1 MSVLGTFG
9 APTNVKRFSFTRILG
24 GRFHVFFS
32 NRDFH
37 IILDLDIKRGKKL
50 QWNNTACKKP
60 CITSHKQAERTGAK
74 LSCSI
79 DFQETVVSITEGN
92 PLPYKEPSLLL
103 DKIPHRTS
111 HSLSSSYMLIFA
123 IQAELRDKIF
133 INNSSNTVPRLLTL
147 VVYLK

>member
-9 APTNVKRFSFTRILG
+9 APTNVKRFSFTRSLG

-50 QWNNTACKKP
+50 QRNNTACKKS

-92 PLPYKEPSLLL
+92 PLPYKEEPSLLL
-103 DKIPHRTS
+103 DKIPHITL

-123 IQAELRDKIF
+123 IQAELKR
-133 INNSSNTVPRLLTL
+133 
-147 VVYLK
+147 